1 MKKYVI
7 VERNRKWNSFDFVND
22 TTKGLDEIWET
33 HCPYKLSEDEKSR
46 LKPLIFDSRAEAVKY
61 KNKLQSDH
69 NRGWTEN
76 SHIYKMYGDSKPK
89 WKVEEYF
96 GDLFR

>member
-7 VERNRKWNSFDFVND
+7 VERNRKWNSFDFVNES
-22 TTKGLDEIWET
+22 TIGLDEIWET
-33 HCPYKLSEDEKSR
+33 HCPYKISEDEKSR
-46 LKPLIFDSRAEAVKY
+46 LKPLIFDNRTEAIKY

-69 NRGWTEN
+69 NRGRMGNRFLMW
-76 SHIYKMYGDSKPK
+76 GDSKPK

>member
-7 VERNRKWNSFDFVND
+7 VERYRKRDGFDFINED
-22 TTKGLDEIWET
+22 TNGITEIWET
-33 HCPYKLSEDEKSR
+33 MVPFNLKEEDKGR
-46 LKPLIFDSRAEAVKY
+46 LKPKVFDNRSEAVKY
-61 KNKLQSDH
+61 KDTRQSQSNAD
-69 NRGWTEN
+69 WSEN
-76 SHIYKMYGDSKPK
+76 DYIYKRYGDSKPK

>member
-46 LKPLIFDSRAEAVKY
+46 LKPLIFDGHDKAPGFERCAKTQCQPY
-61 KNKLQSDH
+61 
-69 NRGWTEN
+69 
-76 SHIYKMYGDSKPK
+76 I
-89 WKVEEYF
+89 F
-96 GDLFR
+96 FC

>member
-22 TTKGLDEIWET
+22 STKGLDEIWET

-46 LKPLIFDSRAEAVKY
+46 LKPLIFDSRTEAVKY

-69 NRGWTEN
+69 NRGWAEN
-76 SHIYKMYGDSKPK
+76 SYIYKMYGDSKPK

-96 GDLFR
+96 GSLFR